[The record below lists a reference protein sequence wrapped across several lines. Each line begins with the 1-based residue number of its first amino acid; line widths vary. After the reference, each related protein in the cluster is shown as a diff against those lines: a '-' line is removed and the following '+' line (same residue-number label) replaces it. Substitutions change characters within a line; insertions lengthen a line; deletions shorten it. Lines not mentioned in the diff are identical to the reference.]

1 MLTRAVPDRHPLEP
15 ENPMDQNRSL
25 TDITTALASAAG
37 INPADVT
44 PDMSIAGDLDIDSMT
59 MLEVIV
65 ALEDQFGLLIP
76 DDEWSR
82 FTTVGDLAAHLERAG
97 VVAPSS

>member
-1 MLTRAVPDRHPLEP
+1 LLTRAVLDRHPLEP
-15 ENPMDQNRSL
+15 ETPKDQNRSL
-25 TDITTALASAAG
+25 TDITTTLAAAAG

-44 PDMSIAGDLDIDSMT
+44 PDMSIAGDLDIDSLT

-97 VVAPSS
+97 VVAS

>member
-1 MLTRAVPDRHPLEP
+1 
-15 ENPMDQNRSL
+15 MDQNRSL
-25 TDITTALASAAG
+25 TDITTTLAAAAG
-37 INPADVT
+37 IDPADVT
-44 PDMSIAGDLDIDSMT
+44 PDMSIAGDLGIDSLT

-97 VVAPSS
+97 VVAS

>member
-1 MLTRAVPDRHPLEP
+1 
-15 ENPMDQNRSL
+15 MDQNRSL
-25 TDITTALASAAG
+25 TDITTTLAAAAG

-44 PDMSIAGDLDIDSMT
+44 PDMSIAGDLDIDSLT

-82 FTTVGDLAAHLERAG
+82 FATVGDLAAHLERAG
-97 VVAPSS
+97 VVAS

>member
-1 MLTRAVPDRHPLEP
+1 
-15 ENPMDQNRSL
+15 MDQNRSL
-25 TDITTALASAAG
+25 TDITTTLAAAAG

-44 PDMSIAGDLDIDSMT
+44 PDMSIAGDLGIDSLT

-97 VVAPSS
+97 VVAS

>member
-1 MLTRAVPDRHPLEP
+1 
-15 ENPMDQNRSL
+15 MDQNRSL
-25 TDITTALASAAG
+25 TDITTTLAAAAG
-37 INPADVT
+37 IDPAEVT

-82 FTTVGDLAAHLERAG
+82 FVDRRRPRRAPRAG
-97 VVAPSS
+97 RCRRPS

>member
-1 MLTRAVPDRHPLEP
+1 
-15 ENPMDQNRSL
+15 MDQNRSL
-25 TDITTALASAAG
+25 TDITTTLASAAG
-37 INPADVT
+37 INPAEVT
-44 PDMSIAGDLDIDSMT
+44 PEMSIAGDLDLDSMT

-82 FTTVGDLAAHLERAG
+82 FVTVGALAAHLQRAG
-97 VVAPSS
+97 VVAS